1 MWQLICPCPPR
12 MKARLLSVMIHLGVI
27 ALLIVVSS
35 RSTLLNHS
43 GAHRFE
49 RNVRL
54 VLPSAYRGGGGG
66 GERSLLPASR
76 GRLPRLALRQ
86 FTPPS
91 ATPPTTHPMLVIEP
105 TLIAPADVHLPNAV
119 MARLGDPFGRL
130 GPPSSGPGRGGGIG
144 DGGDGGV
151 GNKRGPGFGPDD
163 GGGIGAIG
171 VGGSLV
177 APLVLYKVEPE
188 FSDEARKAKYQ
199 GTVLL
204 TIEVGEDGKPHKL
217 QVLRGLGL
225 GLDEKA
231 IEAVSRWKFKPA
243 LRNGRPVRAAAT
255 IEVNFRLL

>member
-1 MWQLICPCPPR
+1 M
-12 MKARLLSVMIHLGVI
+12 
-27 ALLIVVSS
+27 VSS
-35 RSTLLNHS
+35 HS
-43 GAHRFE
+43 RTINNPGAHLLDRG
-49 RNVRL
+49 VRL
-54 VLPSAYRGGGGG
+54 VLPYTLRGGGGG
-66 GERSLLPASR
+66 GERSPLPASR
-76 GRLPRLALRQ
+76 GRLPKLARRQ

-91 ATPPTTHPMLVIEP
+91 ATPPATQQPLLVMEP
-105 TLIAPADVHLPNAV
+105 TLIAAADVHLPDLAL
-119 MARLGDPFGRL
+119 APLGDPFGRE
-130 GPPSSGPGRGGGIG
+130 GPLSNGRGSAGGIG
-144 DGGDGGV
+144 DGDGGGV

-163 GGGIGAIG
+163 GGGIGGIG

-177 APLVLYKVEPE
+177 APSVLYKVEPE

-243 LRNGRPVRAAAT
+243 LRNGHPVRAAAT

>member
-1 MWQLICPCPPR
+1 
-12 MKARLLSVMIHLGVI
+12 
-27 ALLIVVSS
+27 
-35 RSTLLNHS
+35 
-43 GAHRFE
+43 
-49 RNVRL
+49 
-54 VLPSAYRGGGGG
+54 
-66 GERSLLPASR
+66 
-76 GRLPRLALRQ
+76 
-86 FTPPS
+86 
-91 ATPPTTHPMLVIEP
+91 MLVIEP
-105 TLIAPADVHLPNAV
+105 TLIAPADVHLPDVLTAE
-119 MARLGDPFGRL
+119 LGDPFGRL

-144 DGGDGGV
+144 DGNDGGV
-151 GNKRGPGFGPDD
+151 GNKRGPGFGTDD
-163 GGGIGAIG
+163 GGGIGVIG

-204 TIEVGEDGKPHKL
+204 TIEVGEDGQPHKL